1 MAKNIIDYVQSCV
14 DDFKHFV
21 GIDSFPAFDVKSKE
35 ITIEK
40 SLKQGF
46 DATAAVFYDIPTGRH
61 TLEIWS
67 KLSLPQMNAEYLVF
81 HELTHIWDGCT
92 NYLNEEKKCTYM
104 VPLESG
110 HMKDD

>member
-1 MAKNIIDYVQSCV
+1 MAKNITDYVRSCV

-21 GIDSFPAFDVKSKE
+21 GIDSFPVFDVKSKE

-46 DATAAVFYDIPTGRH
+46 DSTAAVFYDIPTGRH

-81 HELTHIWDGCT
+81 HELTHIWDAEVFSQRDK
-92 NYLNEEKKCTYM
+92 LK
-104 VPLESG
+104 
-110 HMKDD
+110 HM